1 MKTKNQVVT
10 ALGLSEMVR
19 ADISTFGRGAEDLVW
34 FAVSESYNGINI
46 IIRREFLLRRAV
58 IIR

>member
-19 ADISTFGRGAEDLVW
+19 ADISTFGRAAEDLVW

-46 IIRREFLLRRAV
+46 IIRREF
-58 IIR
+58 